1 MILSDCKSAAE
12 AEGLGRHSFR
22 AVAKRVADGMFYA
35 TDANCTL
42 ASSLNSVSK
51 HKEHMAILF
60 SAQCGFCTCIQLPQS
75 PGHKLPKEKHSR
87 VRKNT
92 YSSAGLGIFF
102 VACSWLFPPNNPIW
116 PGLNLAFLNGCFPSR
131 YFHCQLTYTDWCQG
145 VMVDSGTP
153 DRWENVWLLKRH
165 LGVASGG
172 NRTSTTHSAGP
183 SCSVAECIKKIG
195 LKEEE
200 KSFQMKKQGSHDGFH
215 LKMSTMSGHI
225 CATFPPELQKEPS
238 LITWVVL

>member
-1 MILSDCKSAAE
+1 MHSIASEPRPQAPQRKTFKS
-12 AEGLGRHSFR
+12 
-22 AVAKRVADGMFYA
+22 K
-35 TDANCTL
+35 
-42 ASSLNSVSK
+42 
-51 HKEHMAILF
+51 KEYLF
-60 SAQCGFCTCIQLPQS
+60 ICRPRYFLCAMLLTF
-75 PGHKLPKEKHSR
+75 
-87 VRKNT
+87 
-92 YSSAGLGIFF
+92 
-102 VACSWLFPPNNPIW
+102 FPPNNPIW

-131 YFHCQLTYTDWCQG
+131 YFHCQLAYTDWCQG
-145 VMVDSGTP
+145 VTVDSGTP

-195 LKEEE
+195 LKEQE

-215 LKMSTMSGHI
+215 LKMSTTSRHI

-238 LITWVVL
+238 LIT